1 MTRSNFCRFAVD
13 GMQGNTVNARIKLIL
28 ERI

>member
-1 MTRSNFCRFAVD
+1 MTRSNFCRVAAD